1 MLNPTFTLR
10 HRILFFLPPPPVLA
24 HRIASSARQERRA
37 HALMGKPLPPE
48 RLHVTAI
55 HLGDYSEYPAGPIA
69 RATRAA
75 ETVAF
80 GPFEMAFD
88 RVGSFAAGEK
98 RPLVLSC
105 AEGLADFHVFR
116 SRLRM
121 ALRAVGLTDRLRP
134 KITPHMTLLY
144 DRHAV
149 PQRAIDPVKWVAR
162 DFVLVD
168 SLVGMTQ
175 HVELGRWALDEGL
188 LGFSNNSS
196 AGPERAP
203 RCRTGSGSG

>member
-1 MLNPTFTLR
+1 MAYPLNRTSPLY
-10 HRILFFLPPPPVLA
+10 HRILFFVPPPPLLA
-24 HRIASSARQERRA
+24 HRIASSARDERRV

-55 HLGDYSEYPAGPIA
+55 HLGDYSDYPAGPIA

-75 ETVAF
+75 ETVTF

-88 RVGSFAAGEK
+88 RVGSFTAGDK
-98 RPLVLSC
+98 RPLVLTC
-105 AEGLADFHVFR
+105 GTGLADFHAFR

-121 ALRAVGLTDRLRP
+121 ALRAAGLTDRLRP

-144 DRHAV
+144 DRRAV
-149 PQRAIDPVKWVAR
+149 PEHSIDPIKWVAR

-175 HVELGRWALDEGL
+175 HVELGRWSLDEGL
-188 LGFSNNSS
+188 FG
-196 AGPERAP
+196 ADR
-203 RCRTGSGSG
+203 

>member
-1 MLNPTFTLR
+1 MPNPLSRTIPLR
-10 HRILFFLPPPPVLA
+10 HRILFFVPPPPLLA
-24 HRIASSARQERRA
+24 HRIASTTRHERLE

-55 HLGDYSEYPAGPIA
+55 HLGDYPDYPAGTIS

-80 GPFEMAFD
+80 TPFEMAFD

-98 RPLVLSC
+98 RPLVLTC
-105 AEGLADFHVFR
+105 GQGLADFHAFR
-116 SRLRM
+116 NKLRT
-121 ALRAVGLTDRLRP
+121 ALRAAGLTDRLRP

-149 PQRAIDPVKWVAR
+149 PEHSIVPIKWTAR

-175 HVELGRWALDEGL
+175 HVELGRWALDEGRF
-188 LGFSNNSS
+188 GFANNSS
-196 AGPERAP
+196 AVPAP
-203 RCRTGSGSG
+203 ALR

>member
-1 MLNPTFTLR
+1 MSYPLNRTSPLR
-10 HRILFFLPPPPVLA
+10 HRILFFVPPPPLLA
-24 HRIASSARQERRA
+24 HRIASGARHERRA
-37 HALMGKPLPPE
+37 HALMGNPLPPE

-55 HLGDYSEYPAGPIA
+55 HLGDYLDYPAGPIA

-75 ETVAF
+75 EAVTF

-88 RVGSFAAGEK
+88 RLGSFAAGEK
-98 RPLVLSC
+98 RPLVLTC
-105 AEGLADFHVFR
+105 GQGLADFHAFR

-149 PQRAIDPVKWVAR
+149 PEHSIDPVKWVAR
-162 DFVLVD
+162 DFVLID

-175 HVELGRWALDEGL
+175 HVELGRWTLAN
-188 LGFSNNSS
+188 SSS
-196 AGPERAP
+196 AGPARAR
-203 RCRTGSGSG
+203 RCKTGSGWA